1 LATIYDI
8 YDIQQAVEDEATVP
22 IYYEGRLAKLEL
34 NESDRPKIDPE
45 FEEVT
50 EEEEQSTK
58 EKLKSKWAR
67 LEAVVGSEKR
77 IALVAQDIVTHFENR
92 QSGLEGKAMIVCM
105 SRKICVDLYK
115 EIIKLKPAWHNPDDD
130 KGTIKVVMTG
140 SAADEQPLQPHIR
153 SKAKRKDLAK
163 RFKKPDDEMKL
174 VIVRDMWL
182 TGFDAPCLHTIYIDK
197 PMRGHGLMQA
207 IARVNRV
214 FKNKPG
220 GLVVDYLGI
229 AEQLKAALATY
240 TEGDRGETGI
250 PQEQA
255 VEIMQTKYQTVCQI
269 FAGFDYSQFFNGTP
283 TQRLSTIPLALDHI
297 LSQQE
302 AGKQQYLKAV
312 TELSKAFALAVP
324 HEAALKI
331 RDEVGFFQAIRAA
344 IVKHTT
350 VSGKTPEDLNTAVGK
365 IVSKAVVSEEVID
378 IFTVAGLKKPDISI
392 LSDEF
397 LADVRGLPQRHLALE
412 LLRKLINDE
421 IKIRARRNI
430 IQSRTFAQMLEAT
443 IQRYQNRALETA
455 QVMSELIQL
464 AQEIRVAASRGDN
477 LGLSEDELAF
487 YDALDVNEA
496 SVNALGDDILKAIA
510 RELVETVRRNVT
522 IDWTQKE
529 SVKANLRRLVKRLLR
544 KYGYPPEKQ
553 EIAMSTVMEQAEGL
567 SRDWAA

>member
-1 LATIYDI
+1 
-8 YDIQQAVEDEATVP
+8 
-22 IYYEGRLAKLEL
+22 
-34 NESDRPKIDPE
+34 
-45 FEEVT
+45 
-50 EEEEQSTK
+50 
-58 EKLKSKWAR
+58 
-67 LEAVVGSEKR
+67 
-77 IALVAQDIVTHFENR
+77 
-92 QSGLEGKAMIVCM
+92 M
-105 SRKICVDLYK
+105 SRKICAHLYN
-115 EIIKLKPAWHNPDDD
+115 EIIKLKPEWHNPDDD

-153 SKAKRKDLAK
+153 SKAKRKELAK
-163 RFKKPDDEMKL
+163 RFKNPGDEMKL

-214 FKNKPG
+214 FKDKPG

-229 AEQLKAALATY
+229 AEQLKAALAVY
-240 TEGDRGETGI
+240 SEGDRGQTGI
-250 PQEQA
+250 SQEQA
-255 VEIMQTKYQTVCQI
+255 VEIMQTKYQTVCQM
-269 FAGFDYSQFFNGTP
+269 FAGFDYSKFFNGTP
-283 TQRLSTIPLALDHI
+283 TQRLSIIPLSLDHI

-302 AGKQQYLKAV
+302 AGKQEYIKAV

-324 HEAALKI
+324 HAAALKI

-350 VSGKTPEDLNTAVGK
+350 VSGKTPEDLDTAVGK
-365 IVSKAVVSEEVID
+365 IVSKAVATEEVVD

-443 IQRYQNRALETA
+443 IQRYQNRAIETA
-455 QVMSELIQL
+455 QVMSELIQI

-487 YDALDVNEA
+487 YDALDVNDA
-496 SVNALGDDILKAIA
+496 SVNALGDEILKAIA

-529 SVKANLRRLVKRLLR
+529 SVKANLRRLIKRLLR

-553 EIAMSTVMEQAEGL
+553 ETAMFTVIEQAEGL